1 VLGAGTG
8 AGGSH
13 PAGIVPAGTRRGN
26 RVVDAAR
33 QRRPYPAS
41 VERASQSRD
50 ELLTQIVAIVRRN
63 PGIRASEI
71 NRKLGREQTDHY
83 RSILIDQGL
92 LRKERQGAAVRY
104 YPAE

>member
-1 VLGAGTG
+1 VLLA
-8 AGGSH
+8 
-13 PAGIVPAGTRRGN
+13 
-26 RVVDAAR
+26 
-33 QRRPYPAS
+33 
-41 VERASQSRD
+41 
-50 ELLTQIVAIVRRN
+50 QIVAIVRRN

-71 NRKLGREQTDHY
+71 NRQLEREQTDHY

>member
-1 VLGAGTG
+1 L
-8 AGGSH
+8 
-13 PAGIVPAGTRRGN
+13 
-26 RVVDAAR
+26 
-33 QRRPYPAS
+33 RPYDVDVA
-41 VERASQSRD
+41 RASQSRD
-50 ELLTQIVAIVRRN
+50 ELLADILAIVRRN

-83 RSILIDQGL
+83 RSVLIDQGL